1 MVNKFLSL
9 EDEIQLRLAVRS
21 VYRNEGIE
29 GVFTS
34 MGELAHAL
42 EIVGTVAQEII
53 EEEEKKKDK

>member
-1 MVNKFLSL
+1 MSKFLPL

-29 GVFTS
+29 GVFIS

-42 EIVGTVAQEII
+42 QIVGEVAKEIV
-53 EEEEKKKDK
+53 EEEEKKS